1 MWVVV
6 LMPTIM
12 IDGALKSALPVL
24 DWIPIVSV
32 VGLMLV
38 YITIVIIAAY
48 VYAFYRKVVESD
60 SKPTK
65 S

>member
-1 MWVVV
+1 
-6 LMPTIM
+6 M

-48 VYAFYRKVVESD
+48 VYTFYRKVVESD
-60 SKPTK
+60 SKPAK